1 MAKSSRTI
9 ACFRSG
15 PESDALSGKKRNV
28 AVTLALLMALVIGGM
43 LGFALGDRH
52 GSAKLAPLA
61 DYGGAMHTS
70 MLTSSERRDGTDGTY
85 ENALRG
91 YVSLLDNLS
100 SRDTSQSIR
109 QIYAAD
115 KALALIRLADLADK
129 RGESAES
136 TRLTSDALAACS
148 TGGLPYCSSA
158 ELRQRVQQLDVLVER
173 TSKSK

>member
-1 MAKSSRTI
+1 M
-9 ACFRSG
+9 
-15 PESDALSGKKRNV
+15 SDKKRSV
-28 AVTLALLMALVIGGM
+28 AVTLALLLALVIGGVV
-43 LGFALGDRH
+43 GFALGDRH

-61 DYGGAMHTS
+61 DFGEAMYTS
-70 MLTSSERRDGTDGTY
+70 MLTSSERVARTDVTY

-100 SRDTSQSIR
+100 SRDPSQSVR

-158 ELRQRVQQLDVLVER
+158 ELRQRAQQLDVLFER
-173 TSKSK
+173 AKQSK

>member
-15 PESDALSGKKRNV
+15 PESDALSGKKQTV

-43 LGFALGDRH
+43 VGFALGDRH

-61 DYGGAMHTS
+61 DFGGARYTS
-70 MLTSSERRDGTDGTY
+70 MLTTSERRDGANVTY

-100 SRDTSQSIR
+100 SRDPSQSIR
-109 QIYAAD
+109 QVYAAD

-158 ELRQRVQQLDVLVER
+158 ELRQRVKQLDVLVER

>member
-1 MAKSSRTI
+1 MI

-15 PESDALSGKKRNV
+15 PVSDALSDKKRSV
-28 AVTLALLMALVIGGM
+28 AVTLAILLALVIGGVV
-43 LGFALGDRH
+43 GFALGDRH
-52 GSAKLAPLA
+52 GSAKLAPLT
-61 DYGGAMHTS
+61 DFGAAMYTG
-70 MLTSSERRDGTDGTY
+70 MLTSSERRDGTDVTY

-91 YVSLLDNLS
+91 YVSLLDNLT
-100 SRDTSQSIR
+100 SRDPSQSIR

-158 ELRQRVQQLDVLVER
+158 ELRQRARQVDALFER